1 MRFSYSRVECFN
13 KCPYQFKLRYL
24 DKLECL
30 PNTDDAANALFI
42 GSGMHKAI
50 ETNTKEGIS
59 EYFAKYPI
67 ISDLH
72 INEAMKIEFLA
83 PKVQAL
89 LAGKLISS
97 EYKLECE
104 DFIGFIDCLV
114 TFDDGTYGIY
124 DYKYSNNVENYLAS
138 GQLHV
143 YKYYFEQLTG
153 HKVSKLG
160 YIFIPKTQIRQKKT
174 ETLAQFRERLNNTL
188 SGLEIKTVEVEYD
201 ANKVF
206 DFLKTRVEIVNKAEF
221 QKNESRLCD
230 WCDYQLFCTKGFDF
244 MILPQNVRRDVHVAD
259 RKKLWIYGAPFSG
272 KTTLADQFPNAV
284 MLNTDGNLNS
294 FTSPVIEIKDTYE
307 GRIPVKAWDIF
318 KDAIDTLAKG
328 NHSFQTVVVDLIED
342 CYEHCRRWSYEKLGI
357 EHESDNSFKAWDFVR
372 NEFLATVKKLMTLP
386 YNVVIISHE
395 DLSKD
400 ITKKTG
406 DKITS
411 IRPNIQDKIANKLAG
426 MVDIVGRV
434 VADGDARILN
444 FKSDD
449 VIFGGGR
456 LKLQTTSIACNY
468 STLDAVYGA
477 QIPAKVVEAPKVVV
491 DLTKSAEAPKVEAPV
506 SPVAPTAA
514 AVVETPKAPKPELP
528 PLGSMIVE
536 SDASETNEE
545 QPTELPRRRRRRTAE

>member
-50 ETNTKEGIS
+50 ETTTKVGIS
-59 EYFAKYPI
+59 EYFANYPI

-72 INEAMKIEFLA
+72 INEVMKIEFLA

-89 LAGKLISS
+89 LVDKLISS
-97 EYKLECE
+97 EYKLECD
-104 DFIGFIDCLV
+104 DFLGFIDCLV

-124 DYKYSNNVENYLAS
+124 DYKYSNNVENYLKS

-143 YKYYFEQLTG
+143 YKYYFEHLTG

-174 ETLAQFRERLNNTL
+174 ETLAQFRERIISTL
-188 SGLEIKTVEVEYD
+188 SGLEIKVVDVDYD
-201 ANKVF
+201 ASKVIDYF
-206 DFLKTRVEIVNKAEF
+206 RSIAQIANAAEF
-221 QKNESRLCD
+221 PKNESRLCD

-244 MILPQNVRRDVHVAD
+244 MILPQNVRRDVHIAD

-328 NHSFQTVVVDLIED
+328 NHEFQTVVVDLIED
-342 CYEHCRRWSYEKLGI
+342 CYEHCRRWSYDKLGI

-386 YNVVIISHE
+386 YNIVIISHE

-434 VADGDARILN
+434 VADGDARMLN

-468 STLDAVYGA
+468 SALDAVYGA
-477 QIPAKVVEAPKVVV
+477 QIPAKTIEAPKVVV
-491 DLTKSAEAPKVEAPV
+491 DTVKPVPEAPAA
-506 SPVAPTAA
+506 PVAPTAS
-514 AVVETPKAPKPELP
+514 AVKPPKAELP
-528 PLGSMIVE
+528 PLGSMIEAV
-536 SDASETNEE
+536 EE
-545 QPTELPRRRRRRTAE
+545 QETEEQHTEVRRRRRRTAE

>member
-50 ETNTKEGIS
+50 ETTTKVGIG
-59 EYFAKYPI
+59 EYFANYPI

-89 LAGKLISS
+89 LADKLISS
-97 EYKLECE
+97 EYKLECD
-104 DFIGFIDCLV
+104 DFLGFIDCLV

-124 DYKYSNNVENYLAS
+124 DYKYSNNVENYLKS

-143 YKYYFEQLTG
+143 YKYYFEHLTG

-174 ETLAQFRERLNNTL
+174 ETLAQFRERIISTL
-188 SGLEIKTVEVEYD
+188 SGLEIKVVDVDYD
-201 ANKVF
+201 ASKVIDYF
-206 DFLKTRVEIVNKAEF
+206 RSIAQIANAAEF
-221 QKNESRLCD
+221 PKNESRLCD

-328 NHSFQTVVVDLIED
+328 NHEFQTVVVDLIED
-342 CYEHCRRWSYEKLGI
+342 CYEHCRRWSYDKLDI

-386 YNVVIISHE
+386 YNIVIISHE

-434 VADGDARILN
+434 VADGDARMLN

-456 LKLQTTSIACNY
+456 LKLQTTSIPCNY
-468 STLDAVYGA
+468 SALDAVYGA
-477 QIPAKVVEAPKVVV
+477 QIPAKTIEAPKVVV
-491 DLTKSAEAPKVEAPV
+491 DTVKPVVEAPAA
-506 SPVAPTAA
+506 PVAPTAA
-514 AVVETPKAPKPELP
+514 AVKPQKAELP
-528 PLGSMIVE
+528 PLGSMIEAVE
-536 SDASETNEE
+536 EQQTEE
-545 QPTELPRRRRRRTAE
+545 QPNEVRRRRRRTAE